1 MEWVFFAG
9 GAVTLIAI
17 KLFVS
22 WLGLLMK
29 LEVQRRE
36 IVALKKAAEGERDH
50 RFQSYAFTVRTTTAD
65 REDQKLDNWP
75 DVIE

>member
-17 KLFVS
+17 KLFIS

-29 LEVQRRE
+29 LELQRRE
-36 IVALKKAAEGERDH
+36 IKQLKMVIKMHEARNGKLETLWLNAEDRADAADG
-50 RFQSYAFTVRTTTAD
+50 A
-65 REDQKLDNWP
+65 WP
-75 DVIE
+75 EVIG